1 MGPLHARAFPNGNS
15 FSASLRSTFLEVRRF
30 AFKKNNGQKLSK
42 TKEGLKE
49 LANALLPITKSML
62 KGTSEIENISKQFL
76 GLVSKLENQ
85 ADDITGEMNKAIKL
99 MAKLPEKDMTPELK
113 KIAKEMDDGFSKL
126 FGEIE
131 TLHKRSQNAAK
142 FGERC
147 LKSAQKLRK
156 EDSWDPIDPE
166 KSLDMGK
173 YGVAAYSVANFI
185 YQCCMHGKSLIS
197 L

>member
-1 MGPLHARAFPNGNS
+1 MS
-15 FSASLRSTFLEVRRF
+15 SSTYNV
-30 AFKKNNGQKLSK
+30 
-42 TKEGLKE
+42 
-49 LANALLPITKSML
+49 
-62 KGTSEIENISKQFL
+62 
-76 GLVSKLENQ
+76 
-85 ADDITGEMNKAIKL
+85 KL
-99 MAKLPEKDMTPELK
+99 MGKLPEKDMTPELK
-113 KIAKEMDDGFSKL
+113 KIAKEMEGSFSKL

-131 TLHKRSQNAAK
+131 NLHKRSQNAAK

-156 EDSWDPIDPE
+156 EDSWGPLDPE

-185 YQCCMHGKSLIS
+185 YQCCLNGKGLIP